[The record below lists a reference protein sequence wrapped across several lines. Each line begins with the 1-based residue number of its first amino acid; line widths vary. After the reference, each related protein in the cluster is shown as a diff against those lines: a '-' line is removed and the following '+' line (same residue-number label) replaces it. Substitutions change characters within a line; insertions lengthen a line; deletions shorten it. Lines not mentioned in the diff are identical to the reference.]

1 MLVLLRIGAA
11 SIVLLSVI
19 GGGACRAGI
28 PRPTPVDVC
37 AVVAHPGEY
46 SGKRVTVR
54 GLVDFAFPSNP
65 IPPPLLRGNCGYG
78 ILLLTM
84 TLTGSGVEELWQAE
98 TEPPTDSS
106 ARRIWATFTGTL
118 QLEGSRVFLDVDA
131 VTDIVIRRNLAVE
144 HAEVPRFP
152 RHAEDIGGI
161 VRLSLTVQRG
171 AVIRARVRD
180 TADAVLARAALANV
194 KTWRFSSLLNT
205 EVTTAFDYRVRAAKG
220 CPRSNPQIML
230 NLPRSVVLTRWRR
243 LPCIPPPRCGPTPFR
258 QAALRGG
265 W

>member
-1 MLVLLRIGAA
+1 MLLRIGAA
-11 SIVLLSVI
+11 SVVLVSVL

-37 AVVAHPGEY
+37 SVVAHPGEY
-46 SGKRVTVR
+46 SGKRLTVR

-65 IPPPLLRGNCGYG
+65 IPPPLLRGNCGFG
-78 ILLLTM
+78 ILLLTI
-84 TLTGSGVEELWQAE
+84 TLTGAGVEELWKAE

-118 QLEGSRVFLDVDA
+118 QLEGRRVFLDVDA

-152 RHAEDIGGI
+152 RHAEDTGGI
-161 VRLSLTVQRG
+161 VRIALTVRRG
-171 AVIRARVRD
+171 AVIRARVRGK
-180 TADAVLARAALANV
+180 ADAVLARAALANV

-205 EVTTAFDYRVRAAKG
+205 EVTTAFEYRVGTAKG
-220 CPRSNPQIML
+220 CPPSNPQIVL

-243 LPCIPPPRCGPTPFR
+243 LPCNPPAGVGRRPSGRR
-258 QAALRGG
+258 H
-265 W
+265 